1 MHTSERNR
9 GFTLIELV
17 VVIAIL
23 AILAA
28 FALPR
33 FAQLSEQAHE
43 SNIRAT
49 AGALTAG
56 AALVKA
62 QWVSNGHTGG
72 VTGLQGFGNNDIT
85 TNGEGW
91 PVPGTYGCAELW
103 NRLLQSNAPEVFPGS
118 GTPDS
123 TDDYQSSS
131 VTNGCRYTYLNDETG
146 SYIEYIY
153 VDGTDVDAGEVSIE
167 INP

>member
-1 MHTSERNR
+1 MNVQKRNR

-33 FAQLSEQAHE
+33 FAQLSEQAHR
-43 SNIRAT
+43 SSIQGT
-49 AGALTAG
+49 AGALSAG
-56 AALVKA
+56 VALAKA
-62 QWVSNGHTGG
+62 QWVTNGHTDE

-85 TNGEGW
+85 TSDEGW
-91 PVPGTYGCAELW
+91 PVPDTYGCAELW
-103 NRLLQSNAPEVFPGS
+103 SRLLQSNAPEVFAGT
-118 GTPDS
+118 GTPDDS
-123 TDDYQSSS
+123 ADYQSST
-131 VTNGCRYTYLNDETG
+131 VTNGCRYTYLNDETD
-146 SYIEYIY
+146 SYIEYFY
-153 VDGTDVDAGEVSIE
+153 ADGTDVEAGEVSIE